1 MCDPETLQK
10 NITIVRQN
18 ENFCRG
24 LGPLP
29 PMNPL
34 ALCMHACIKKEG
46 RLENKKFFELKNE
59 GYRDGIKRKETR

>member
-1 MCDPETLQK
+1 MQSLDLHFTLSSSGK
-10 NITIVRQN
+10 MTI
-18 ENFCRG
+18 FRG

-34 ALCMHACIKKEG
+34 ALCMHACIKKG
-46 RLENKKFFELKNE
+46 RLKNKTFFELKNE